1 MRGYTTKE
9 KARVTVGALAS
20 AVIVAWLVV
29 LAIVVLSVR

>member
-20 AVIVAWLVV
+20 VVIVAWLVV